1 MSGASRSEILQAAG
15 GVAIQEGFFPEVVNI
30 KKAFSEMTYYER
42 WMASITNTLLE
53 TGIIT
58 TEELGSKMR
67 EIKPDFFSSMES
79 R

>member
-1 MSGASRSEILQAAG
+1 MTVDQLRKGIEALPPDAYDNMS
-15 GVAIQEGFFPEVVNI
+15 
-30 KKAFSEMTYYER
+30 YYER

-67 EIKPDFFSSMES
+67 EIKPDLLSAMES
-79 R
+79 RK